1 MGVVVAVVVVVVLA
15 VVAVLAV
22 QKGWFSRPGAGA
34 AAAPTES
41 GGLDAS
47 RPRPPVAEFHVR
59 GADALVHFDV
69 PLPEGAVDEVLRD
82 LLLHEAVE
90 VVREKRHDLPIDHV
104 TKVIAHGKRGGAS
117 AAVGEVR
124 LETPGELPPP
134 VMPEHVAHASRVS
147 LDLSSA
153 MASPPTAAP
162 GVAAPRAEQRLG
174 PVGAELRLTG
184 GLEAGLRAQ
193 GLDPAAMT
201 AGDLV
206 VGLLRM
212 TGHTLTAGADADTVF
227 ATKGGERTLVRI
239 IDHLPD
245 DHPELSEKEVNRFMV
260 DFGSSGASRGLL
272 VTDKYAPFMVYER
285 ERRERRVRFLSR
297 ERLQHFVDAVAVA

>member
-1 MGVVVAVVVVVVLA
+1 MAGVIIGVIILALVIVVIVTGI
-15 VVAVLAV
+15 
-22 QKGWFSRPGAGA
+22 QQGWFRQAGEATPEA
-34 AAAPTES
+34 A
-41 GGLDAS
+41 LDAG

-59 GADALVHFDV
+59 DQDALVYFDV
-69 PLPEGAVDEVLRD
+69 PLPEGAPDDVLRD

-90 VVREKRHDLPIDHV
+90 VVREKRHDLPIAQV
-104 TKVIAHGKRGGAS
+104 TKVVAHGKRGGEP

-134 VMPEHVAHASRVS
+134 VMPEHIAHASRVS

-153 MASPPTAAP
+153 LATSPAAQP
-162 GVAAPRAEQRLG
+162 GVATPRPEKRLG
-174 PVGAELRLTG
+174 PVGSELRLTA

-193 GLDPAAMT
+193 GLDPAGMT

-206 VGLLRM
+206 VAILRL
-212 TGHTLTAGADADTVF
+212 TGHTVSAGPSADTVN

-239 IDHLPD
+239 VDHLPD
-245 DHPELSEKEVNRFMV
+245 SNPELSEREINRFMV

-272 VTDKYAPFMVYER
+272 VTDKYAPFAVYER
-285 ERRERRVRFLSR
+285 ERREKRVRFLSR
-297 ERLQHFVDAVAVA
+297 ERLQHFVDAVAVT

>member
-1 MGVVVAVVVVVVLA
+1 MVGVIVGVIILALVIAVIVAGI
-15 VVAVLAV
+15 
-22 QKGWFSRPGAGA
+22 QQGWFTQAGT
-34 AAAPTES
+34 APEAGT
-41 GGLDAS
+41 LDAS

-59 GADALVHFDV
+59 DQDALVYFDV
-69 PLPEGAVDEVLRD
+69 PLPEGPPDDVLRD

-90 VVREKRHDLPIDHV
+90 VVREKRHDLPISQV
-104 TKVIAHGKRGGAS
+104 TKVVAHGKRGGEP

-134 VMPEHVAHASRVS
+134 VMPGHAAHASRVS

-153 MASPPTAAP
+153 LASSPAAQP
-162 GVAAPRAEQRLG
+162 GVAAPRPEQRLG
-174 PVGAELRLTG
+174 PVGGELRLTG
-184 GLEAGLRAQ
+184 ALEAGLRAQ
-193 GLDPAAMT
+193 GLDPAEAT

-206 VGLLRM
+206 VAILRM
-212 TGHTLTAGADADTVF
+212 TGHTVAAGPSADTMY

-239 IDHLPD
+239 VDHLPD
-245 DHPELSEKEVNRFMV
+245 SHPELSEKEINRFMV

-272 VTDKYAPFMVYER
+272 VTDKYSPFMVYER
-285 ERRERRVRFLSR
+285 ERREKRVRFMSR